1 MRRHDIVNI
10 QKRKKKG
17 QDTGK
22 ANIRKKKEREYDTVD
37 NQLEIN
43 IGKIQEQ
50 PERKKRIPVIS
61 T

>member
-37 NQLEIN
+37 NQLE
-43 IGKIQEQ
+43 KIQVRYRNNQKE
-50 PERKKRIPVIS
+50 KRGYR
-61 T
+61 